1 MEILKDEGIKIVR
14 NYENIG
20 ELPQNFVKDFLGW
33 IDREDVEF
41 HDGLAVIEKFGE
53 RRYGYINRN
62 FEIVIPVKYSIVRH
76 FREGL
81 AAVFSGGKWGYFN
94 QDGKQIIPFMYK
106 CCGNFHE
113 GLAWV
118 RLNGKYGYIN
128 QQGEEITPCK
138 YDDTGNF
145 YEGLAAVKLNGKC
158 GYINQQGEEVI
169 SCKYDHVRD
178 FHEGITCVKLYGT
191 YGLINKNGTEIL
203 SPKYDYIDDFCEGL
217 ARTHFSDK
225 WGYINQKGEKVIP
238 CEYDFI
244 GNFHEGYALVK
255 ERNEYILID
264 RNGKI
269 VFSNSDKMR
278 YLGEGVYL
286 IFEKEHARYATIGEI
301 LATTRKNWEKI
312 SFKDINT
319 MNIEKLREA
328 SRKISTSYD
337 VKRYF
342 DLIVDGEVFSFDTKE
357 ERDEYEQKLLETSKD
372 EKHYTKK

>member
-113 GLAWV
+113 GLAKVDLGDKW
-118 RLNGKYGYIN
+118 GYIN

-138 YDDTGNF
+138 YDGVGNF
-145 YEGLAAVKLNGKC
+145 HEGLAWVRLNGK
-158 GYINQQGEEVI
+158 
-169 SCKYDHVRD
+169 
-178 FHEGITCVKLYGT
+178 

-203 SPKYDYIDDFCEGL
+203 SPKYDYIDDFCEEL

-312 SFKDINT
+312 SFKDIST
-319 MNIEKLREA
+319 VDIEKVKEA

-342 DLIVDGEVFSFDTKE
+342 DLIVDGQVFSFETKE
-357 ERDEYEQKLLETSKD
+357 EREEYEQKLLETSKD

>member
-76 FREGL
+76 F
-81 AAVFSGGKWGYFN
+81 
-94 QDGKQIIPFMYK
+94 
-106 CCGNFHE
+106 
-113 GLAWV
+113 
-118 RLNGKYGYIN
+118 
-128 QQGEEITPCK
+128 
-138 YDDTGNF
+138 
-145 YEGLAAVKLNGKC
+145 
-158 GYINQQGEEVI
+158 
-169 SCKYDHVRD
+169 
-178 FHEGITCVKLYGT
+178 
-191 YGLINKNGTEIL
+191 
-203 SPKYDYIDDFCEGL
+203 
-217 ARTHFSDK
+217 
-225 WGYINQKGEKVIP
+225 
-238 CEYDFI
+238 
-244 GNFHEGYALVK
+244 HEGYALVK

-312 SFKDINT
+312 SFKDIST
-319 MNIEKLREA
+319 VDIEKVKEA

-342 DLIVDGEVFSFDTKE
+342 DLIVDGQVFSFDTKE
-357 ERDEYEQKLLETSKD
+357 EREEYEQKLLKTSKD